1 MNQMSY
7 VANLAH
13 VDPESHVADPNH

>member
-1 MNQMSY
+1 MNQISY

-13 VDPESHVADPNH
+13 VEPESHVADPIH

>member
-13 VDPESHVADPNH
+13 VDPESHVADLNH